1 MKSKSKKRKLA
12 RWKTKLG
19 LPDLDHAK
27 AAVLASLRS
36 PESQRSYR
44 HAITSL
50 LDGIV
55 QSLACPSTRQL
66 SPVTGFTSKIADWR
80 RELRM

>member
-1 MKSKSKKRKLA
+1 MPKPPSLLA
-12 RWKTKLG
+12 YIRRNRS
-19 LPDLDHAK
+19 
-27 AAVLASLRS
+27 AAIGMRL
-36 PESQRSYR
+36 
-44 HAITSL
+44 TSL

-66 SPVTGFTSKIADWR
+66 SPVTGFTSKIAGWR